1 MNGMENTNSFNYFA
15 YASNLKKSTLEQ
27 KTGSKIQ
34 NFVQGRLLDYGFRFN
49 FKNTEGSA
57 RANIIVSESE
67 DVFGAIYE
75 IENKYKEGLLSTE
88 PGYCIINVTIETE
101 TGNVPALTFIS
112 DQDDENIY
120 PSKDYLKSI
129 TEGAKEHKLPQEYL
143 DFVVSMSK

>member
-88 PGYCIINVTIETE
+88 PGYRIINVTIETE

-120 PSKDYLKSI
+120 PAKDYLKSI

-143 DFVVSMSK
+143 EFVVSMSK